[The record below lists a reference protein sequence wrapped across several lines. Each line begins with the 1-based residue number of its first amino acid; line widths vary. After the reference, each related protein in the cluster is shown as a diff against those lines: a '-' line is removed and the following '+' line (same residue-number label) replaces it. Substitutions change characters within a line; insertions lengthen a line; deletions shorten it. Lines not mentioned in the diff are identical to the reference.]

1 MSWGDR
7 AESLGRPRWLE
18 VTRQSTGEKRALREN
33 FKDLQTVPLD
43 FLSEYSSEYGP
54 SKMISRNSVWCSH
67 SIGNSA
73 FFLYP
78 QWKTARFTWHL
89 VLYPEVFASV
99 MRLISHSWNI
109 SVLLPDKN
117 KILKARSKKIKSFPS
132 ILTSQDKAQEY
143 LQEHFLSY
151 SALYWRL

>member
-1 MSWGDR
+1 
-7 AESLGRPRWLE
+7 
-18 VTRQSTGEKRALREN
+18 
-33 FKDLQTVPLD
+33 
-43 FLSEYSSEYGP
+43 
-54 SKMISRNSVWCSH
+54 MISRNSVWCSH

-99 MRLISHSWNI
+99 MRLSSHSWNV

-143 LQEHFLSY
+143 LQECFLSLLF
-151 SALYWRL
+151 SIVLKVVETKLSLFACDMLNCIISVALLTFAIVVPKQP